1 MVFSSLIFV
10 FGLLPMC
17 IIGGFVT
24 RNRVKLQNFFL
35 LLMSLVFY
43 SWGEPKYIYLFL
55 FTIIINWAFAYISS
69 FFDDKLIRKLIGLVS
84 VFIDLSIL
92 FWFKYSGWCFT
103 EVNELFGLNLYVPV
117 TVLPIG
123 ISFYTFQA
131 ISYVA
136 DVTLMEKYEAQKN
149 PINVGLYIAFF
160 PQLIAGP
167 IVRYEDLAEK
177 MESRKMSLEE
187 FSDGTLRFLY
197 GFCKKILLADS
208 VAVIV
213 DKAFSNLGSNELTM
227 SFAWLGAI
235 AFSLQIFL
243 DFSAYSD
250 MAIGLGH
257 MFGFTIRENFNVPY
271 KARTVQDFW
280 RRWHMS
286 LSGWFRDYVY
296 IPLGGNR
303 SGNRRTYFNLGVVW
317 LLTGIWH
324 GANWTFI
331 AWGVGYGALLVFERF
346 FAIDVWL
353 QKGRVRAALYRIFT
367 LLVVVML
374 WVIFRADN
382 ISEAVSYISCMF
394 SVKTLTKG
402 IPLTILY
409 ASEYKWAIAAGLI
422 ISFQPEIT
430 SERKKLLY
438 NVGWP
443 VLLILFVCSI
453 SYLVKGTFSPFLYFN
468 F

>member
-1 MVFSSLIFV
+1 
-10 FGLLPMC
+10 
-17 IIGGFVT
+17 
-24 RNRVKLQNFFL
+24 
-35 LLMSLVFY
+35 
-43 SWGEPKYIYLFL
+43 
-55 FTIIINWAFAYISS
+55 
-69 FFDDKLIRKLIGLVS
+69 
-84 VFIDLSIL
+84 
-92 FWFKYSGWCFT
+92 
-103 EVNELFGLNLYVPV
+103 
-117 TVLPIG
+117 
-123 ISFYTFQA
+123 
-131 ISYVA
+131 
-136 DVTLMEKYEAQKN
+136 
-149 PINVGLYIAFF
+149 
-160 PQLIAGP
+160 
-167 IVRYEDLAEK
+167 
-177 MESRKMSLEE
+177 
-187 FSDGTLRFLY
+187 
-197 GFCKKILLADS
+197 
-208 VAVIV
+208 
-213 DKAFSNLGSNELTM
+213 
-227 SFAWLGAI
+227 
-235 AFSLQIFL
+235 
-243 DFSAYSD
+243 
-250 MAIGLGH
+250 
-257 MFGFTIRENFNVPY
+257 
-271 KARTVQDFW
+271 
-280 RRWHMS
+280 MS